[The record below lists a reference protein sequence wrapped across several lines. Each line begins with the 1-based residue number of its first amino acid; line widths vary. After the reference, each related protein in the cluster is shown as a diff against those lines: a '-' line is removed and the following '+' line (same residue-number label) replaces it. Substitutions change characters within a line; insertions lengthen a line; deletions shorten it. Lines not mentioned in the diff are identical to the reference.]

1 MDTLLAILKIL
12 GSLGLFL
19 YGMKVLSEGI
29 QKTAG
34 ERMRKIM
41 ATMTKNRFSGLG
53 TGFLTTSLLQSSSAT
68 TVIVVSFVNVG
79 LLTLV
84 ESIGVI
90 MGANL
95 GTTVTAW
102 IIAWVGKF
110 SIATYAVPLIGIGF
124 PLIFVGKNHWK
135 SLGETIVGFG
145 LLFFGLGLLKESVP
159 NVKQLLKDA
168 FTAKKEALQAAA
180 DSQAAVDAAGAG
192 SEAAQVAVN
201 NAEIAAAKAQET
213 IDTVNSIQGVVE
225 WVSNIPLGGSIVA
238 FLIIGILLTVIV
250 QSSSAAMAITI
261 TLASQG
267 WIGFEESCAIVLG
280 ENIGTTV
287 TAWLAA
293 LGASINAKRAARAHF
308 LFNVIGTLWMLVLF
322 KLFTGWI
329 LALGSV
335 LPDWFRPDTIKG
347 AEEGALFGPFDLALF
362 HTLFNLTNICLLIG
376 FVPLIAKLVTKWVQP
391 SANEGADDR
400 LTYITQSLVDV
411 GELNLP
417 EAENAVHHMAEL
429 TRDMHAGFIKV
440 FGSPDED
447 LGSTVKKLKNME
459 DQADVMMHDITDY
472 LIRCS
477 SAQLSARN
485 SNLVSQMMRIVP
497 ELEEIS
503 DCIYRL
509 IKLTERK
516 YSKGR
521 VIDGPALD
529 GIHTLSE
536 KVGEFIGFYT
546 DRINKD
552 VSLSDLEKANQL
564 EDAIDDLRK
573 AYNKAATIRMQE
585 GGDIKREML
594 NIDLNNQLEKIGNH
608 ALNVIQT
615 IHGDQFDD
623 DRHFEK

>member
-1 MDTLLAILKIL
+1 VATIGAVLQIL

-95 GTTVTAW
+95 GTTITAW

-110 SIATYAVPLIGIGF
+110 SIATYAVPIIGVGF
-124 PLIFVGKNHWK
+124 PLVFIGKNQWK

-145 LLFFGLGLLKESVP
+145 LLFFGLGLLKKSVP
-159 NVKQLLKDA
+159 NVKELLGKA
-168 FTAKKEALQAAA
+168 M
-180 DSQAAVDAAGAG
+180 DSGD
-192 SEAAQVAVN
+192 
-201 NAEIAAAKAQET
+201 QET
-213 IDTVNSIQGVVE
+213 IDKVHWIQAKVE
-225 WVSNIPLGGSIVA
+225 WLSDIPLGGDILI
-238 FLIIGILLTVIV
+238 FLAIGILLTVVV

-261 TLASQG
+261 TLATQG

-280 ENIGTTV
+280 ENIGTTI

-293 LGASINAKRAARAHF
+293 LGANTSAKRAARAHF
-308 LFNVIGTLWMLVLF
+308 LFNVIGTVWMLLVF
-322 KLFTGWI
+322 GIFTKMI
-329 LALGSV
+329 LSMGEM
-335 LPDWFRPDTIKG
+335 LPEWFRPPSIKE
-347 AEEGALFGPFDLALF
+347 ASENIDPFNLALF
-362 HTLFNLTNICLLIG
+362 HTMFNLANICLLIG
-376 FVPLIAKLVTKWVQP
+376 FVPLIAKVVTKWVQP
-391 SANEGADDR
+391 GPGESDDDR
-400 LTYITQSLVDV
+400 LTFITQGLVDV

-417 EAENAVHHMAEL
+417 EAEQAVKGMAEL
-429 TRDMHAGFIKV
+429 TRDMHAGFVKV
-440 FGSPDED
+440 FNSPDED
-447 LGSTVKKLKNME
+447 LGPTVTKLKKME
-459 DQADVMMHDITDY
+459 DHADEMMHDITDY

-477 SAQLSARN
+477 SAQLSGRN
-485 SNLVSQMMRIVP
+485 AAAVSKMMRIVP

-516 YSKGR
+516 YAKGR
-521 VIDGPALD
+521 VIDGPALE
-529 GIHTLSE
+529 GIHNLSG
-536 KVGEFIGFYT
+536 KVGEFIAFYC
-546 DRINKD
+546 DRVGGNI
-552 VSLSDLEKANQL
+552 SLSDMEAANAL
-564 EDAIDDLRK
+564 EDSVDALRK
-573 AYNKAATIRMQE
+573 SYNKAATLRMQE

-608 ALNVIQT
+608 ALNIIET
-615 IHGDQFDD
+615 AHGETVDD
-623 DRHFEK
+623 DARLL

>member
-1 MDTLLAILKIL
+1 MDTTLAFLKIL
-12 GSLGLFL
+12 GSLGIFL

-41 ATMTKNRFSGLG
+41 ATMTKNRVSGLG
-53 TGFLTTSLLQSSSAT
+53 TGFLTTCLLQSSSAT

-95 GTTVTAW
+95 GTTITAW

-110 SIATYAVPLIGIGF
+110 SIANYAVPLIGIGF
-124 PLIFVGKNHWK
+124 PLIFIAKNKLK

-159 NVKQLLKDA
+159 NVKTLLKDA
-168 FTAKKEALQAAA
+168 FAAKEAALDAAAQSQTIVDASGATSEAAKMAIEAAEKAAA
-180 DSQAAVDAAGAG
+180 DAQGTINMVESIKGA
-192 SEAAQVAVN
+192 
-201 NAEIAAAKAQET
+201 
-213 IDTVNSIQGVVE
+213 IDWI
-225 WVSNIPLGGSIVA
+225 SNIPMGGDILA
-238 FLIIGILLTVIV
+238 FLVIGVILTVIV

-280 ENIGTTV
+280 ENIGTTI

-293 LGASINAKRAARAHF
+293 LGANVSAKRAARAHF

-322 KLFTGWI
+322 KVFTG
-329 LALGSV
+329 LV
-335 LPDWFRPDTIKG
+335 LKVGGMLPEWFRPPTIKET
-347 AEEGALFGPFDLALF
+347 AEGALFGPFDLALF
-362 HTLFNLTNICLLIG
+362 HTMFNLTNICLLIG
-376 FVPLIAKLVTKWVQP
+376 FVPLIANIVTKWVKAP
-391 SANEGADDR
+391 AGDDHDDER
-400 LTYITQSLVDV
+400 LTYITQGLVDV

-417 EAENAVHHMAEL
+417 EAENAVQHMADL
-429 TRDMHAGFIKV
+429 TRDMHAGFVEI
-440 FGSPDED
+440 FGKPDED
-447 LGSTVKKLKNME
+447 LSSTVKKLKKME
-459 DQADVMMHDITDY
+459 DHADDMMHDITDY

-477 SAQLSARN
+477 GAQLSPRN
-485 SNLVSQMMRIVP
+485 ATAVSKMMRIVP

-516 YSKGR
+516 YTKGR
-521 VIDGPALD
+521 VIDGPALA
-529 GIHTLSE
+529 GIQELSA
-536 KVGEFIGFYT
+536 KVGEAIAFYT
-546 DRINKD
+546 EKIGDN
-552 VSLSDLEKANQL
+552 VSLSDIESAKALEKSINT
-564 EDAIDDLRK
+564 LRK
-573 AYNKAATIRMQE
+573 STNKAATVRMQE

-594 NIDLNNQLEKIGNH
+594 NIDLNNHLEKIGNH
-608 ALNVIQT
+608 ALNIIET
-615 IHGDQFDD
+615 AHGESEDD
-623 DRHFEK
+623 

>member
-1 MDTLLAILKIL
+1 MATIGTILQIL

-19 YGMKVLSEGI
+19 FGMKVLSEGI

-34 ERMRKIM
+34 ERMRRIM
-41 ATMTKNRFSGLG
+41 ATMTKNRFSGLI

-95 GTTVTAW
+95 GTTITAW

-110 SIATYAVPLIGIGF
+110 SIASYAVPIIGIGF
-124 PLIFVGKNHWK
+124 PFVFVGKGQWK

-145 LLFFGLGLLKESVP
+145 LLFFGLGLLKKSVP
-159 NVKQLLKDA
+159 NVKTLLADA
-168 FTAKKEALQAAA
+168 MASGDKIT
-180 DSQAAVDAAGAG
+180 VDR
-192 SEAAQVAVN
+192 VN
-201 NAEIAAAKAQET
+201 GIQ
-213 IDTVNSIQGVVE
+213 DTVE
-225 WVSNIPLGGSIVA
+225 WLSEIPYGGSILI
-238 FLIIGILLTVIV
+238 FLTIGIILTVIV

-280 ENIGTTV
+280 ENIGTTI

-293 LGASINAKRAARAHF
+293 LGANINAKRAARAHF
-308 LFNVIGTLWMLVLF
+308 LFNVIGTLWILLVF
-322 KLFTGWI
+322 GMFTKMVLSMGDM
-329 LALGSV
+329 
-335 LPDWFRPDTIKG
+335 LPDWFRPPTIK
-347 AEEGALFGPFDLALF
+347 AASENIDPFDLALF
-362 HTLFNLTNICLLIG
+362 HTLFNLLNICLLIG
-376 FVPLIAKLVTKWVQP
+376 FVPLIAKIVTKWVKR
-391 SANEGADDR
+391 GAGDSGDDDR
-400 LTYITQSLVDV
+400 LTYITQGLVDV

-417 EAENAVHHMAEL
+417 EAEKAVQSMAGL
-429 TRDMHAGFIKV
+429 TRDMHAGFIDI
-440 FGSPDED
+440 FNQPDKD
-447 LGSTVKKLKNME
+447 LSSTVKELKKME
-459 DQADVMMHDITDY
+459 DHADEMMHDITDY

-477 SAQLSARN
+477 SAQLSGRN
-485 SNLVSQMMRIVP
+485 AEAVSKMMRIVP

-529 GIHTLSE
+529 GIQKLSE
-536 KVGEFIGFYT
+536 KVGEFIAFYC
-546 DRINKD
+546 DRIGRT
-552 VSLSDLEKANQL
+552 VSLSDLETANKI
-564 EDAIDDLRK
+564 EDSIDALRK
-573 AYNKAATIRMQE
+573 SYNKAATSRMQE

-608 ALNVIQT
+608 ALNIIET
-615 IHGDQFDD
+615 SHGDLIDD
-623 DRHFEK
+623 DARL